1 MLRDPRARGPNSI
14 RPWNQPTTCA
24 AAISSATAAH
34 LITGVVYFAVVT
46 PIGLVSRL
54 ARGDT
59 LHRKPDR
66 NERSYWI
73 EWPRRGGTRRYLRQ
87 F

>member
-1 MLRDPRARGPNSI
+1 M
-14 RPWNQPTTCA
+14 
-24 AAISSATAAH
+24 
-34 LITGVVYFAVVT
+34 TGVVCFAVVA
-46 PIGLVSRL
+46 PIGLVSRFV
-54 ARGDT
+54 RGDT

-73 EWPRRGGTRRYLRQ
+73 ERPRRGGTRRYLRQ

>member
-1 MLRDPRARGPNSI
+1 MPVAMKQRHA
-14 RPWNQPTTCA
+14 
-24 AAISSATAAH
+24 SA
-34 LITGVVYFAVVT
+34 
-46 PIGLVSRL
+46 
-54 ARGDT
+54 GDT